1 MFGNDKIK
9 QDIANLKAT
18 VEVLGIESREVQGLC
33 RNIRHPKGNLYEQNL
48 FDLIDDLRERV
59 NKLYDYLGVEI
70 VTDPPKTYVRKKEA
84 KA

>member
-33 RNIRHPKGNLYEQNL
+33 WNIRHPKGNLYGQNL

-84 KA
+84 KG